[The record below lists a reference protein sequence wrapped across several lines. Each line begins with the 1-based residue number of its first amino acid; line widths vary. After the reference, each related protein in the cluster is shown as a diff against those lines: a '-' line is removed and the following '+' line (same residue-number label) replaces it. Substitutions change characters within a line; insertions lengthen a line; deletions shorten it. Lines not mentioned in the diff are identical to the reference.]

1 MTARKIVLTAWKLVF
16 VRSVSLRPSS
26 GFLECR
32 NLTKRKHGALLSN
45 SSGLTPVKK
54 RSIWWS
60 IQSNVFHFFYEPR
73 DRYRYWYH
81 FIYRSFFL
89 LQQLISV
96 LTKQDMIRMLVWII
110 SYQVQKHERRPICRG
125 ERRLAARASES
136 VSTGQM
142 KITFSDNNPDNT

>member
-32 NLTKRKHGALLSN
+32 NLTKRKHGALLSS
-45 SSGLTPVKK
+45 SSGYPCKETKYMMKHSVQRLP
-54 RSIWWS
+54 
-60 IQSNVFHFFYEPR
+60 FFFMSQET
-73 DRYRYWYH
+73 D
-81 FIYRSFFL
+81 IGTDITLLRSFFL

-142 KITFSDNNPDNT
+142 KITFSDNNPDNA

>member
-1 MTARKIVLTAWKLVF
+1 MTARKTVLTAWKLVF

-32 NLTKRKHGALLSN
+32 NLTKRKHGALLAY
-45 SSGLTPVKK
+45 SSGYPCKETKYMMKHSVQRLP
-54 RSIWWS
+54 
-60 IQSNVFHFFYEPR
+60 FFYEPR

-81 FIYRSFFL
+81 FIYRSVFL

-96 LTKQDMIRMLVWII
+96 LTKQGMIRMLVWII

-125 ERRLAARASES
+125 ERWLAARASES
-136 VSTGQM
+136 VSRGQM

>member
-45 SSGLTPVKK
+45 SSSYPCKETKYMMKHSVQRLP
-54 RSIWWS
+54 
-60 IQSNVFHFFYEPR
+60 FF
-73 DRYRYWYH
+73 
-81 FIYRSFFL
+81 FISQETDIGIDITLFIDLFFL

-96 LTKQDMIRMLVWII
+96 LTKQGMIRMLVWII

-125 ERRLAARASES
+125 ERRLAARASELFLE
-136 VSTGQM
+136 V
-142 KITFSDNNPDNT
+142 KWR

>member
-32 NLTKRKHGALLSN
+32 NLTKRKHGALLSS
-45 SSGLTPVKK
+45 SSGYPCKETKYMMKHSVQRLP
-54 RSIWWS
+54 
-60 IQSNVFHFFYEPR
+60 FFYEPR

-136 VSTGQM
+136 VSRGQM
-142 KITFSDNNPDNT
+142 KITSSDNNPDNA

>member
-45 SSGLTPVKK
+45 SSGYPCKETKYMMKHSVQRLP
-54 RSIWWS
+54 
-60 IQSNVFHFFYEPR
+60 FFMSQET
-73 DRYRYWYH
+73 DIGIDITL
-81 FIYRSFFL
+81 FIDLFFL

-136 VSTGQM
+136 VSRGQ
-142 KITFSDNNPDNT
+142 ILR